1 MSEKLVTLAIAILKK
16 KMKTNFFCRWRKT
29 FFLSDCSPAS
39 EKTRTIAKSKL
50 RKFSR
55 QKFYVTSLFFR
66 RIIKDPS
73 EQEEIM
79 MKRFL
84 QIPIFSSFWARFNFH
99 LAISLPF
106 WAIFLR
112 LWFIHFSVWP
122 FPWVLGHFYSL
133 LGDSSFD
140 KFSFS
145 SFLVISIIWL
155 FLYF

>member
-55 QKFYVTSLFFR
+55 QKFYVKSLFFR

-99 LAISLPF
+99 LAISLP
-106 WAIFLR
+106 
-112 LWFIHFSVWP
+112 
-122 FPWVLGHFYSL
+122 L
-133 LGDSSFD
+133 LHAPSPGEACGQQDATRCRHQTHRTRYD
-140 KFSFS
+140 
-145 SFLVISIIWL
+145 
-155 FLYF
+155 

>member
-55 QKFYVTSLFFR
+55 QKFYVKSLFFR

-84 QIPIFSSFWARFNFH
+84 QISIFSSFWAHFNFH
-99 LAISLPF
+99 LAISLQF
-106 WAIFLR
+106 WAIFL
-112 LWFIHFSVWP
+112 LFDPFIFPFGLFHEFWAIVILFSAILLVTNFHF
-122 FPWVLGHFYSL
+122 LHF
-133 LGDSSFD
+133 
-140 KFSFS
+140 
-145 SFLVISIIWL
+145 W
-155 FLYF
+155 